1 MYDITPFCEKKSIFY
16 QKDVS
21 LKSMSTFKIGGIAPY
36 VISPDSTKQVSELLT
51 YISDNSIPY
60 KVVGNCSNILFPDGV
75 VDYVLIK
82 TDRLC
87 DLQIENNEIT
97 CGAGLILA
105 KVSSVALKS
114 DLSGMEC
121 LFGIPGTVGGAVKM
135 NAGAYGAEMS
145 QIVTETEYVTSDGS
159 IKTAIGTDHDFGY
172 RHSCFSDSD
181 FITKTKLKL
190 SQGIYSEIKAKM
202 DECTSKRVSSQPLD
216 MPSAGSVFKRPEG
229 YYAGKLIQD
238 CGLKGYSV
246 GGAQVSEK
254 HAGFIVNKG
263 NATSEDVK
271 TLISVICSTVFD
283 KFGVMLETEIKFF

>member
-1 MYDITPFCEKKSIFY
+1 
-16 QKDVS
+16 
-21 LKSMSTFKIGGIAPY
+21 MSTFKIGGIAPY

-75 VDYVLIK
+75 VDYILIK
-82 TDRLC
+82 TDKLC

-159 IKTAIGTDHDFGY
+159 IKTAIGTNHDFGY

-229 YYAGKLIQD
+229 HFAGKLIED
-238 CGLKGYSV
+238 AGLKGASV
-246 GGAQVSEK
+246 GGAMVSPK
-254 HAGFIVNKG
+254 HAGFIINTG
-263 NATSEDVK
+263 DATASDVL
-271 TLISVICSTVFD
+271 TLVDIIKEKVLSQFNVE
-283 KFGVMLETEIKFF
+283 LECEIRFVGER